1 MIKEHYIILDE
12 DDEII
17 YNFYYNISSRGSIIQ
32 NSYMLKNKKFMKIN
46 KDMTKLK
53 IQLFLKIFNENDD
66 TIINLNITNHH
77 QKNF

>member
-53 IQLFLKIFNENDD
+53 IQLFLRIFNENDD